1 MEYLAAFFIG
11 LAGSFHCI
19 GMCGPI
25 ALSLSS
31 GSSKNL
37 SVLLKKVTYNGGR
50 VLAYA
55 ALGLTFGFIG
65 DRLNLFGLQRWLS
78 LFIGSLLVFSFI
90 ILLLKIKTP
99 FAGKAYSMISP
110 FFSKVYSSLK
120 TKRSFKSMAIIGI
133 LNGLLPCSFVYLGL
147 GGAIALGNAF
157 DGALYMAMFGL
168 GTVPVMLGVTVFG
181 NFISGKFRSKILK
194 FVPALILVLG
204 ILFILRGLNLGIP
217 FISPMESG
225 AVSNSGH
232 EVMCR

>member
-31 GSSKNL
+31 GASKNF
-37 SVLLKKVTYNGGR
+37 SQLLKKITYNGGR
-50 VLAYA
+50 LITYA
-55 ALGLTFGFIG
+55 ALGLMFGFIG

-78 LFIGSLLVFSFI
+78 LFIGSLLVFSVI

-99 FAGKAYSMISP
+99 FAAKAYSLISP

-120 TKRSFKSMAIIGI
+120 AKRSYKSMAVIGI

-147 GGAIALGNAF
+147 GGAIALGDAF

-194 FVPALILVLG
+194 LVPAMILVLG

-217 FISPMESG
+217 YISPKDTS
-225 AVSNSGH
+225 AASNAGQ